1 MKKFLYLYFGGNP
14 PKSAE
19 EGKAMMENWMAYFG
33 RMGDRIVDGGAP
45 IGPQKSVGTHPDTR
59 VAGYSIVNAASLDEA
74 VKFTDGHPHIKAGGS
89 IEVCET
95 MPIPM

>member
-1 MKKFLYLYFGGNP
+1 
-14 PKSAE
+14 
-19 EGKAMMENWMAYFG
+19 MMDNWMAYFG
-33 RMGDRIVDGGAP
+33 KMGDKIVDGGAP
-45 IGPQKSVGTHPDTR
+45 IGPQKSVGKHADTR

-74 VKFTDGHPHIKAGGS
+74 VKLTDGHPHIKAGGS

>member
-1 MKKFLYLYFGGNP
+1 MKKFVYLYFGGNP

-19 EGKAMMENWMAYFG
+19 EGAALMADWMAYFAK
-33 RMGDRIVDGGAP
+33 MGDKFADNGAP
-45 IGPQKSVGTHPDTR
+45 IGPQKSVGGHANVR
-59 VAGYSIVNAASLDEA
+59 IAGYSIVKAASLDEA
-74 VKFTDGHPHIKAGGS
+74 VKLTDGHPHIKAGGS

>member
-14 PKSAE
+14 PKSPE
-19 EGKAMMENWMAYFG
+19 EGKALMNDWMAYFA
-33 RMGDRIVDGGAP
+33 RMGDKFADPGAP
-45 IGPQKSVGTHPDTR
+45 IGPQQTVGHGSKVA
-59 VAGYSIVNAASLDEA
+59 VAGYTIVNAASLEDA
-74 VKFTDGHPHIKAGGS
+74 VKLTDGHPHLKAGGT

>member
-1 MKKFLYLYFGGNP
+1 MKKFVYLYFGGTP

-19 EGKAMMENWMAYFG
+19 EGKAVTQAWMNYFSK
-33 RMGDRIVDGGAP
+33 MGDKIADGGAP
-45 IGPQKSVGTHPDTR
+45 IGPQKSVGNHQAVR
-59 VAGYSIVNAASLDEA
+59 IAGYSIVNAASLDEA
-74 VKFTDGHPHIKAGGS
+74 VALTRGHPHIMSGGS

>member
-14 PKSAE
+14 PKSPD
-19 EGKAMMENWMAYFG
+19 EGKAQMQAWMTYFG
-33 RMGDRIVDGGAP
+33 KMGDKIVDGGAP
-45 IGPQKSVGTHPDTR
+45 IGPQKSVGAHPQVR
-59 VAGYSIVNAASLDEA
+59 VGGYSLVNAASLDEA
-74 VKFTDGHPHIKAGGS
+74 VALTEGHPHVKFGGS

>member
-14 PKSAE
+14 PKSAD
-19 EGKAMMENWMAYFG
+19 EGKALMQAWMAYFAKMG
-33 RMGDRIVDGGAP
+33 ERMADGGAP
-45 IGPQKSVGTHPDTR
+45 IGPQKTVGGHAKVP

-74 VKFTDGHPHIKAGGS
+74 VALTDGHPHLKAGGS